1 MLPEKSFLILSV
13 RLWYAMRLKSW
24 KYGSNMKSAISTKSK
39 SNKIVSLRAAAGDE
53 EFLQSI
59 FIFTVELKHEEFTQ
73 QVVERGPVETSFM
86 LFLDDLIFFFVLLIF
101 TKPFSFI
108 GNLSA
113 VANLIQTVKWFSV
126 MHGRR
131 KAAGVLPTRLWN
143 LIISQDF
150 SRKMFFSPFRS
161 W

>member
-1 MLPEKSFLILSV
+1 
-13 RLWYAMRLKSW
+13 
-24 KYGSNMKSAISTKSK
+24 MKSAISTKSK

-113 VANLIQTVKWFSV
+113 VANLIQTVK
-126 MHGRR
+126 
-131 KAAGVLPTRLWN
+131 
-143 LIISQDF
+143 
-150 SRKMFFSPFRS
+150 
-161 W
+161 